1 MQKLKVKKA
10 IVSKQGEKSSNY
22 MQFLK
27 IAKKKNVKIVVVQAG
42 DVIAIDEKCS
52 LSILFPEKD
61 LIHTNILN
69 NNSIVA
75 KFMYQQETAKQFSL
89 LLTGDVEE
97 IAEKR
102 LTKIYEDTDNL
113 QADILKVAHHRFKNI
128 FYNTVFRIGKAK
140 DCTSWSWREKYFWTS
155 K

>member
-1 MQKLKVKKA
+1 MKKT
-10 IVSKQGEKSSNY
+10 IVCKQGEKSSNY

-27 IAKKKNVKIVVVQAG
+27 IAKEKSIKIVVVQAG
-42 DVIAIDEKCS
+42 DVIKIDEECS

-75 KFMYQQETAKQFSL
+75 KFVYQEQTAKQFSL
-89 LLTGDVEE
+89 LLTGAVEE

-102 LTKIYEDTDNL
+102 LTKMYEDTDNL
-113 QADILKVAHHRFKNI
+113 QADILKVAHHRF
-128 FYNTVFRIGKAK
+128 
-140 DCTSWSWREKYFWTS
+140 
-155 K
+155 

>member
-1 MQKLKVKKA
+1 MEKLNVKKA

-69 NNSIVA
+69 NNLTIKDVITIFFTS
-75 KFMYQQETAKQFSL
+75 YLTLSL
-89 LLTGDVEE
+89 
-97 IAEKR
+97 
-102 LTKIYEDTDNL
+102 
-113 QADILKVAHHRFKNI
+113 
-128 FYNTVFRIGKAK
+128 
-140 DCTSWSWREKYFWTS
+140 
-155 K
+155 

>member
-42 DVIAIDEKCS
+42 DVITIDEKCS

-75 KFMYQQETAKQFSL
+75 KLMYQQETAKQFSL

-97 IAEKR
+97 IAEEK
-102 LTKIYEDTDNL
+102 LCEMYQGTGKL

-155 K
+155 E

>member
-42 DVIAIDEKCS
+42 DVITIDEKCS

-97 IAEKR
+97 IAEEKLCEMYQGTGR
-102 LTKIYEDTDNL
+102 L

-128 FYNTVFRIGKAK
+128 FYNTVFR
-140 DCTSWSWREKYFWTS
+140 SWREKYFWTS